1 MKNNKKILLQMN
13 DPVIVQR
20 GKLSGCAAHIC
31 RVCKYTD
38 MLWIYID
45 THTDGDYAVIPYG
58 PFFSDELIL
67 NNALKEE
74 KP

>member
-1 MKNNKKILLQMN
+1 MKKNKGIAFQIS

-20 GKLSGCAAHIC
+20 GKLFGCAAHIC
-31 RVCKYTD
+31 RLCKYTD
-38 MLWIYID
+38 MLWVYLD
-45 THTDGDYAVIPYG
+45 KHTDGDSAAIPYG